1 MSIPLYPSFRPL
13 EKTDKSLFD
22 QAFRLDPPEISEYTF
37 TNLYAWRTI
46 YAFQISQLEG
56 FIILSSQAEQARPKF
71 YDPIGTGDK
80 KQVIEKIAAE
90 TGSVFVRLPEST
102 VRLLTADRRFTLE
115 HDPDNSD
122 YLFKVEDLVQLKG
135 KKYDGKRNLIKKFKS
150 TYRYEYTRLAQEE
163 LQECLAFE
171 EQWCM
176 IKDCDGVK
184 SLDQERQAFHQ
195 MLSGCSSLGLVAAGI
210 RVDGKICALALAE
223 KLNPQT
229 LVLHILKAHPEMAGL
244 YQTINR
250 EFLAHEASGYAYVN
264 MEQDLGIEGLRKA
277 KLSYHPAAMVKKYTL
292 RLVGIGQ

>member
-13 EKTDKSLFD
+13 EKTDKSFFD

-46 YAFQISQLEG
+46 YAFQISQLDG
-56 FIILSSQAEQARPKF
+56 CIVLSSQAEQAGPKF
-71 YDPIGTGDK
+71 HDPIGTGDK
-80 KQVIEKIAAE
+80 KQIVERVLAD

-102 VRLLTADRRFTLE
+102 ARLFAADRRFTLQ

-150 TYRYEYTRLAQEE
+150 AYRYEYAKLTQEG
-163 LQECLAFE
+163 LRECLAFE

-184 SLDQERQAFHQ
+184 GLDQERRAFHQ
-195 MLSGCSSLGLVAAGI
+195 MLSGCSFLGLVAGGI

-223 KLNPQT
+223 KLNPRT
-229 LVLHILKAHPEMAGL
+229 LVLHVLKAHPEMTGL
-244 YQTINR
+244 YQTINQ

-264 MEQDLGIEGLRKA
+264 MEQDLGVEGLRKA

-292 RLVGIGQ
+292 RPAGAKQ